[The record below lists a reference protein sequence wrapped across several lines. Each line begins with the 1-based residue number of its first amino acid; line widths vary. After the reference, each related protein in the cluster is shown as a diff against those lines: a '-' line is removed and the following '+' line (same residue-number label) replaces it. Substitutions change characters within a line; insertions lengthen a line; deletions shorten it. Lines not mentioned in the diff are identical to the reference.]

1 MARLPRKPILHHRA
15 ESQVSLES
23 LPALLVTAES
33 YGSAPS
39 PQRPLIDSRQFA
51 MLIFI
56 VTEVM
61 FFASLVSAYLIIRS
75 GVEEWPPWGQPR
87 LPVWSTAL
95 NTAVLLSSGVAAY
108 LSGRQLR
115 AGLEAA
121 HRTMGIAVALG
132 TFFLVFQGY
141 EWMQMLGFGLTMTSS
156 TYGGLFYLIIGTH
169 GVHVLGAL
177 TALAYTW
184 LRTAPGQ
191 EQPITQGGASAVRML
206 WYFVVGVWPILYVL
220 VYLA

>member
-1 MARLPRKPILHHRA
+1 
-15 ESQVSLES
+15 VSLES
-23 LPALLVTAES
+23 LPALLVTVES

-95 NTAVLLSSGVAAY
+95 NTAVLLSSGIAAY

-177 TALAYTW
+177 TALAYTGM
-184 LRTAPGQ
+184 RMNPGQ